1 MSNLDRAE
9 AASRGG
15 ARTLVVLFTLLLCE
29 VLSLATGWVGFGY
42 GAQASFLALCLVAM
56 GSTSLRERSLM
67 GIALGLAA
75 VLLWQGKGTEALGS
89 ALSLGAFF
97 GAFIATL
104 TAMRDIA
111 ARSASVLDVGQYLT
125 SQPAG
130 RRFYATAF
138 GGHFLAVFLN
148 FGAVS
153 LMAPLVQKSAVH
165 ADGRPFAALERRQ
178 ISALI
183 RGFAWLLLWAPTTL
197 SQAVLLTIFTEV
209 TLWDIVPIGLA
220 TAVGF
225 TVLGRLYD
233 RYEWRGQALPGPVA
247 SPDFPRRA
255 AWVVSGICALL
266 IGATFAGSLLFQ
278 ASIAQTLLFVVPV
291 VTFGWFLGQ
300 EWHAP
305 RAPLQHLPVFAGVLK
320 TSAGS
325 LARSAIALG
334 LSGFIGRAAG
344 QALPVET
351 IAQTLNV
358 AALPG
363 WLFLAI
369 LPALITLGGQIALSP
384 ILIVV
389 FLGELLGAMQA
400 LPTGQAQ
407 ILYALSMGWALS
419 MTASPNATAT
429 LLISGTTNIAP
440 TTLTWRWN
448 LRYGL
453 LCYIFA
459 LPIFAIIA

>member
-1 MSNLDRAE
+1 M
-9 AASRGG
+9 
-15 ARTLVVLFTLLLCE
+15 TLSFLLALLLCE

-42 GAQASFLALCLVAM
+42 GARAAFLVLCVVAF
-56 GSTSLRERSLM
+56 GATSLRERALM
-67 GIALGLAA
+67 GIAVILAG
-75 VLLWQGKGTEALGS
+75 VLIWQGKGMAALGS

-111 ARSASVLDVGQYLT
+111 ARSASVLEVGRYLT

-165 ADGRPFAALERRQ
+165 PDGSPFAALERRQ

-209 TLWDIVPIGLA
+209 TLRDIVPIGLA

-225 TVLGRLYD
+225 TLLGRLYD
-233 RYEWRGQALPGPVA
+233 RYEWRGQALPGPGVA
-247 SPDFPRRA
+247 PEFPRRA
-255 AWVVSGICALL
+255 AYVVSAICALL
-266 IGATFAGSLLFQ
+266 IGATFAGSVVFNT
-278 ASIAQTLLFVVPV
+278 SIAQTLLFVVPV

-300 EWHAP
+300 EWGQGH
-305 RAPLQHLPVFAGVLK
+305 RAAQHLHVFTEVMQ
-320 TSAGS
+320 TSAGP

-351 IAQTLNV
+351 IADSLNV
-358 AALPG
+358 AAMPG
-363 WLFLAI
+363 WLFLAT
-369 LPALITLGGQIALSP
+369 LPVLITLGGQVALSP

-389 FLGELLGAMQA
+389 FLGELLGAMNS

-407 ILYALSMGWALS
+407 ILYALSLGWALS

-453 LCYIFA
+453 LCYLVA
-459 LPIFAIIA
+459 LPIFAFIA